1 MGRYLNQMEG
11 GTSVLEEFRCEWD
24 DEGVYFYQANCDE
37 IAQYALTNQRFG
49 GPLFNPTR
57 MTWIKPSFAWMM
69 YRSGYGTK
77 HGQTKVL
84 KVKLSHAA
92 VADLL
97 NGCACKQGG
106 GGSLGRV
113 QWDPAREMEMSDLD
127 RKMPL
132 PRRFLNRRDIQIGL
146 KERLSEMYVASVLSI
161 EDVTQLA
168 GKLKE
173 THSGRSESEVR
184 RKVEELQPELPL
196 ERVYLPACTK
206 EKLVELRLREK
217 EF

>member
-1 MGRYLNQMEG
+1 M
-11 GTSVLEEFRCEWD
+11 
-24 DEGVYFYQANCDE
+24 
-37 IAQYALTNQRFG
+37 
-49 GPLFNPTR
+49 
-57 MTWIKPSFAWMM
+57 
-69 YRSGYGTK
+69 
-77 HGQTKVL
+77 
-84 KVKLSHAA
+84 KLSHSA

-146 KERLSEMYVASVLSI
+146 KDRLSEMYVASVLSI

-173 THSGRSESEVR
+173 AHSGKSESEVSFQTSNVYKQPNSVFPTQVR
-184 RKVEELQPELPL
+184 RKVEELQAELPL

-206 EKLVELRLREK
+206 EKLVELRLREE